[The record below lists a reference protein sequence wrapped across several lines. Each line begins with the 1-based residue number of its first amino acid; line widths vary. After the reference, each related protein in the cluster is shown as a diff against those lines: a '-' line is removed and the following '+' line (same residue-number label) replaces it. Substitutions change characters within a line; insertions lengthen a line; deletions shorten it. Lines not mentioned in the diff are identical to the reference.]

1 MTGSQ
6 IGRPAQRPL
15 RHRGL
20 YAAPFT
26 PFRPDGNVAIELI
39 PALVAHLKHSG
50 LAGAF
55 VCGSNG
61 EGPSLS
67 VDERKAVAE
76 AWIDA
81 AGTDFEIMVHVG
93 HSSVREAQRLAE
105 HAAGIGASAISAV
118 AAFYFAIRDV
128 ARLADCLA
136 EIASAAPATPFYYY
150 HIPALTSVNLDVV
163 GLLELA
169 GDRISNF
176 AGVKY
181 TAPTLWEYQACL
193 NAGAGRF
200 DIMFGLDEML
210 LPALA
215 VGAQAA
221 IGSTY
226 NFAGPLFRKVV
237 DHYRAGRLDDA
248 RAQMARLV
256 EMVRVM
262 LSFPPIPAQKEIM
275 RILGFDFGGCRLP
288 LQQLTNEQTAELHA
302 RLEALGFWAE
312 LAAATAPK

>member
-6 IGRPAQRPL
+6 IDRPAQRIL

-26 PFRPDGNVAIELI
+26 PFRPDGDVAVEKI
-39 PALVAHLKHSG
+39 PALVAHLKRSG

-67 VDERKAVAE
+67 VEERKSVAE

-81 AGTDFEIMVHVG
+81 AGSDFEIMVHVG
-93 HSSVREAQRLAE
+93 HSSIREARHLAE

-150 HIPALTSVNLDVV
+150 HIPSLTSVNLDVV

-169 GDRISNF
+169 DGRIPNF

-181 TAPTLWEYQACL
+181 TASTLWEYQACL
-193 NAGAGRF
+193 NARGGRF

-226 NFAGPLFRKVV
+226 NFAGVLYRKVAE
-237 DHYRAGRLDDA
+237 DYRAGRLDDA

-256 EMVRVM
+256 EMVRVI

-275 RILGFDFGGCRLP
+275 RVLGFDLGGCRLP
-288 LQQLTNEQTAELHA
+288 LQQLTKDEADELHA
-302 RLEALGFWAE
+302 RLESLGFWAD
-312 LAAATAPK
+312 LAAATPRE